1 MKEIYIILNV
11 NKIYKKPLIQ
21 TNVALF
27 TFKGKTLNKVEDKII
42 CFSKRRKISKII
54 SKLSRYIMSFSLFL
68 IFTILLTICLC
79 YSKNILKMKESLKK
93 SYNYLLFLIWFST
106 IISIVS
112 FTDVDIKIFMFI
124 LIILI

>member
-42 CFSKRRKISKII
+42 CFSKRRKISKNI
-54 SKLSRYIMSFSLFL
+54 SKLSGYNVFFF
-68 IFTILLTICLC
+68 IFNLYNIINYMPLL
-79 YSKNILKMKESLKK
+79 LKK
-93 SYNYLLFLIWFST
+93 YS
-106 IISIVS
+106 
-112 FTDVDIKIFMFI
+112 
-124 LIILI
+124 